1 MQEAVEYVR
10 NGNGPVLVESV
21 TYRWFGHSTSD
32 PGKYRTKEEVDSWKK
47 KDPILKFRSYLVD
60 NNLATAQELDE
71 LDVQSKTA
79 VEDAVKFA
87 LNSPE
92 PSYESAFE
100 DVFAD

>member
-1 MQEAVEYVR
+1 M
-10 NGNGPVLVESV
+10 
-21 TYRWFGHSTSD
+21 
-32 PGKYRTKEEVDSWKK
+32 
-47 KDPILKFRSYLVD
+47 KFRSYLVD

-71 LDVQSKTA
+71 LDVLSKTA

-100 DVFAD
+100 DIFAD